1 MFKLALL
8 LCFIAIIT
16 LLCHVFV
23 EVMLFWRVLSLDLV
37 CLLSH
42 TTDFLQT
49 IFLLFQYKRL
59 LGFIW
64 VCLMLLSKL
73 KEQPIWSDIICSS
86 ETPALSTCL
95 SLHVSFSLSL
105 RWDVVR
111 GGNQSPDPHA
121 GWTAFHR
128 SAGIRSGSRLPD
140 VRLLPRTA
148 GTKWLFFL
156 SISQL
161 LDSSQS
167 AQAADCVSLLF

>member
-1 MFKLALL
+1 
-8 LCFIAIIT
+8 
-16 LLCHVFV
+16 
-23 EVMLFWRVLSLDLV
+23 MLW
-37 CLLSH
+37 
-42 TTDFLQT
+42 
-49 IFLLFQYKRL
+49 
-59 LGFIW
+59 
-64 VCLMLLSKL
+64 SKL
-73 KEQPIWSDIICSS
+73 KEQPIWSDIIRSS

-95 SLHVSFSLSL
+95 SLHVSFCLSL

-111 GGNQSPDPHA
+111 GGDQSPDPHA

-156 SISQL
+156 SVSQL

-167 AQAADCVSLLF
+167 AQDADCVSLLFQGLVLVSTASCFYSFICLFLNALMWSSTNHILMQIKEISTQILKFSLNLMKSIHI